1 MNSVREGALPSQ
13 ELSVKKL
20 CLKNIL
26 IKIAKHS
33 KKSIKELTKKKKKH
47 KSRNRSSLKLGDRLS
62 RGLLPRKQNQE
73 MIL

>member
-1 MNSVREGALPSQ
+1 MNPVREGALPSQ

-33 KKSIKELTKKKKKH
+33 KKSIKELTKKK
-47 KSRNRSSLKLGDRLS
+47 
-62 RGLLPRKQNQE
+62 E
-73 MIL
+73 T